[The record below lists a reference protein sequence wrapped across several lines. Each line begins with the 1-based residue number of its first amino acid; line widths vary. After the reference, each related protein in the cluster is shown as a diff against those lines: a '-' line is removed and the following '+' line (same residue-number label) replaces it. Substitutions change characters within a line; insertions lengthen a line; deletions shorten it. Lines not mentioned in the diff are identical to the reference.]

1 MPFYAEGR
9 EQMMLGQLPGNVYAR
24 RPGRRGAP
32 AGVLRISWPRR
43 ARYQFL
49 AAASLV
55 SVLALAAPQVAAT
68 VTTPDAVAGPSL
80 SAAAPPLS
88 QVRGSVAYLESAYHV
103 TQAEA
108 MRRLVEQR
116 EMPKLTAYL
125 ARRFPALYAGARL
138 DQAHGGSI
146 VIEATQPADLAATLH
161 ALPGWVRTRPARAKF
176 SLRALQ
182 QIAGRATARLGA
194 GYTVTID
201 QVANRVVARPLAA
214 AQSRSLSAALAGPLA
229 ADASSG
235 GLVVAASATIGLYPN
250 DGCNPNSCGPPLSSG
265 CDGTNCTPPFRAGLN
280 LDLWT
285 GTGTGSPS
293 GLFEGRCTSGFDM
306 VGSNGWVYS
315 TSAGHCFKGLVSAD
329 SNNGTWVGYLPPHVG
344 YPWAPVITQGYLSYT
359 YPYDFAIMPFVVLGG
374 VNYAFYWLYGQTM
387 NRVYAAGNALF
398 PITGMYTYAQIG
410 IGWVV
415 CASGEFTGTGCG
427 QVIGEDGG
435 IITNICQYQ
444 GDSGAPLYSQIDNT
458 AYGLSSMDN
467 TGGDSCPSGYQSY
480 FTPISN
486 VIGPKGDGVTISLAT
501 S

>member
-1 MPFYAEGR
+1 MR
-9 EQMMLGQLPGNVYAR
+9 LGQLSENVYAR
-24 RPGRRGAP
+24 WRGRRGRP
-32 AGVLRISWPRR
+32 AGVPRTSWHRR
-43 ARYQFL
+43 ARYQLL
-49 AAASLV
+49 AAASLT

-68 VTTPDAVAGPSL
+68 AATPHPVAGPSL
-80 SAAAPPLS
+80 SGAALPLS

-116 EMPKLTAYL
+116 EMPKLTGYL
-125 ARRFPALYAGARL
+125 AGKFPARYAGAWL

-146 VIEATQPADLAATLH
+146 VIEATRPAALAATLR
-161 ALPGWVRTRPARAKF
+161 ALPGWVRTRPAQAKF

-214 AQSRSLSAALAGPLA
+214 AHSRALRAALAGPLA
-229 ADASSG
+229 ADAASG
-235 GLVVAASATIGLYPN
+235 GLVAAASAVGPRSYDN
-250 DGCNPNSCGPPLSSG
+250 DGCNPNSCTPPKSSG

-285 GTGTGSPS
+285 DTSTSTV
-293 GLFEGRCTSGFDM
+293 FEGRCTSGFNV

-315 TSAGHCFKGLVSAD
+315 TTAGHCFAGAVNAD
-329 SNNGTWVGYLPPHVG
+329 SNNGHWVGYWPTTAG
-344 YPWAPVITQGYLSYT
+344 YWYDSYPDDYT
-359 YPYDFAIMPFVVLGG
+359 IAPFVVQGG
-374 VNYAFYWLYGQTM
+374 VNYGVYWFNGQPKNRLYT
-387 NRVYAAGNALF
+387 AGNASF
-398 PITGMYTYAQIG
+398 PITGMHTYAQIAN
-410 IGWVV
+410 GWVV
-415 CASGEFTGTGCG
+415 CVHGEFTGDTCG
-427 QVIGEDGG
+427 QVTGKDGG
-435 IITNICQYQ
+435 IVTNVCQHH

-458 AYGLSSMDN
+458 AYGLSNWD
-467 TGGDSCPSGYQSY
+467 TTTDDTCPAGYQSH

-486 VIGPKGDGVTISLAT
+486 VIGTKSDGVTISLAT